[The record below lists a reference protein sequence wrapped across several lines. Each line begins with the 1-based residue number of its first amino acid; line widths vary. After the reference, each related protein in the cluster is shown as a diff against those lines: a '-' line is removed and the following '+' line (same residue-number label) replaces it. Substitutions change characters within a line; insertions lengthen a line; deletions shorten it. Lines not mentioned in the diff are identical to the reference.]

1 METIS
6 IRLKK
11 VKELDFLGKLLKE
24 NRSELVR
31 GLLEEGK
38 KMKAIDLYKNKKISL
53 GLAAR
58 FADMGISDFLDLLEE
73 HNVKLNLTL
82 EDAKLA
88 MKYAEEML

>member
-11 VKELDFLGKLLKE
+11 VKELDFFGELLKE

-31 GLLEEGK
+31 DLLEEGK
-38 KMKAIDLYKNKKISL
+38 KMKAIILYKNRKISL

-58 FADMGISDFLDLLEE
+58 FADMSISDFLDLLEE
-73 HNVKLNLTL
+73 YNVKLNLAL
-82 EDAKLA
+82 EDAQLA
-88 MKYAEEML
+88 MKYAERLL